1 MKITLLIPFDWCQY
15 PIMET
20 LLPIMTQLRF
30 DRFRHTMYRKRLF
43 EHSKHIYKKGK
54 RFVSITGISQQLS
67 IALVSFPDII
77 LGCQE

>member
-43 EHSKHIYKKGK
+43 EHSKHIYKK
-54 RFVSITGISQQLS
+54 
-67 IALVSFPDII
+67 
-77 LGCQE
+77 